1 MTTKITSLI
10 AVGLCLS
17 LTPAR
22 SATQLVVGGDFE
34 SPVITG
40 TGASAFLENVTPTGW
55 IGTGT
60 LVAQGFGLTVSSG
73 NGNQWFALNPS
84 NIGIRQSIN
93 VTGGTTYDFSF
104 LYNSNGALGSGA
116 QIAYII
122 ALTDSLTIIQSGAV
136 FTNGL
141 DFQRDPWATFSTSF
155 TPTSD
160 NVTLFLVGAGS
171 DFSGTF
177 IDAVSVT
184 TASVPDV
191 PLPAALPLFAT
202 GLGALGLI
210 GWWKKKKAAA
220 LAA

>member
-1 MTTKITSLI
+1 MTTKIAGLI

-22 SATQLVVGGDFE
+22 SATQLIVGGDFE

-60 LVAQGFGLTVSSG
+60 LVVQGFGLTVSSG

-84 NIGIRQSIN
+84 NNGIRQSIN
-93 VTGGTTYDFSF
+93 VTGGTTYNFSF
-104 LYNSNGALGSGA
+104 LYNGGSDLASGA

-136 FTNGL
+136 FTNGH

-160 NVTLFLVGAGS
+160 DVTLFLVGAG
-171 DFSGTF
+171 FGGTF

-184 TASVPDV
+184 TPSVPDV

-202 GLGALGLI
+202 GLGALGLL
-210 GWWKKKKAAA
+210 GWRRKRKAGA
-220 LAA
+220 